1 MEKLHLNADSYL
13 AIFMYIV
20 VKSRIKDLQAQMFL
34 IEQFTDDYTLNI
46 TREGCM
52 FQTVKQ
58 SIEFLM
64 CIDEHKV

>member
-1 MEKLHLNADSYL
+1 
-13 AIFMYIV
+13 
-20 VKSRIKDLQAQMFL
+20 MFL

-64 CIDEHKV
+64 CIDEQKVEEEGYLADLIE